1 MNYFLALTGAVII
14 STCWVLFIGMIV
26 QLVLG
31 TFFGLGISYGQ
42 SVAISMVLC
51 FLTLAAS
58 K

>member
-14 STCWVLFIGMIV
+14 STFWVLFIGMIV

-51 FLTLAAS
+51 FLSIAAS